1 MGAERSRGS
10 VTHRLGPSSWP
21 RHSGTAAMVFAAAL
35 WGLGGTT
42 AGQLFARG
50 ADPLEVV
57 EVRTWVALAGFAA
70 LYAVRRRRRR
80 AERPEGPGLPA
91 GSALAARAPKRV
103 DRRAVL
109 GFGIAV
115 AVSNA
120 ALFLAIDK
128 LPVAVALV
136 LQNLAPAFVVGWVL
150 LVTRTLPSP
159 RVVLG
164 LVVALLS
171 VALVVELPTT
181 PLGDIDVVGILL
193 GLLAGAGVAAFSV
206 LGARAAG
213 SVGTLAANTGGFT
226 VAAVAWLLF
235 QLPHGLPALF
245 ERPALLAGAVA
256 VGVFGTFVP
265 FLLYAWAAARV
276 GPQAGAVNISLEPL
290 FGAVLAWIWLGQAV
304 TPVQIVGGLVLLV
317 AVVFL
322 QSSRSAAPPPVRPP
336 AGKGPAGPQDRPSP
350 ESRSGLLRS
359 GA

>member
-1 MGAERSRGS
+1 
-10 VTHRLGPSSWP
+10 
-21 RHSGTAAMVFAAAL
+21 MVLAAAL

-42 AGQLFARG
+42 AGRLFAHG
-50 ADPLEVV
+50 AEPLEVV

-70 LYAVRRRRRR
+70 FSAVRRRRKRS
-80 AERPEGPGLPA
+80 ERSERSERSRGTESPGR
-91 GSALAARAPKRV
+91 SARTARAVPRV

-159 RVVLG
+159 RVVVG

-181 PLGDIDVVGILL
+181 PLGDIDLAGVLL

-206 LGARAAG
+206 LGARAAR

-235 QLPHGLPALF
+235 QLPHGVPALF

-290 FGAVLAWIWLGQAV
+290 FGAVLAWVWLGQAV

-317 AVVFL
+317 AVVHL

-336 AGKGPAGPQDRPSP
+336 TGRDPAGPHEGSVRA
-350 ESRSGLLRS
+350 SRSDLLRS

>member
-10 VTHRLGPSSWP
+10 VTHRLGPSSWA
-21 RHSGTAAMVFAAAL
+21 RHAGPAAMVLAAAL

-80 AERPEGPGLPA
+80 AERPK
-91 GSALAARAPKRV
+91 GSAHAAPAAKRV

-181 PLGDIDVVGILL
+181 PLGDIDAVGILL

-213 SVGTLAANTGGFT
+213 SVGTLVANTGGFT

-245 ERPALLAGAVA
+245 EHPALLAGAVA

-290 FGAVLAWIWLGQAV
+290 FGAVLAWLWLGQAV

-322 QSSRSAAPPPVRPP
+322 QSSRNAAPPPVRPP
-336 AGKGPAGPQDRPSP
+336 TDQDPAGPQDRPAP

>member
-1 MGAERSRGS
+1 M
-10 VTHRLGPSSWP
+10 THRIGASSWT
-21 RHSGTAAMVFAAAL
+21 RHSGTAAMVLAAAL

-42 AGQLFARG
+42 AGQLFAHG

-57 EVRTWVALAGFAA
+57 EVRTWVALVGFGA

-80 AERPEGPGLPA
+80 PA
-91 GSALAARAPKRV
+91 RRTEPV

-150 LVTRTLPSP
+150 LVTRTLPSL
-159 RVVLG
+159 RVVVG

-181 PLGDIDVVGILL
+181 PLRDIDAAGILL

-213 SVGTLAANTGGFT
+213 SGGALVANTGGFT
-226 VAAVAWLLF
+226 VAAVAWLVF
-235 QLPHGLPALF
+235 QLPHGAPALF
-245 ERPALLAGAVA
+245 DDLALLAGAVA

-290 FGAVLAWIWLGQAV
+290 FGAVLAWVWLGQAV
-304 TPVQIVGGLVLLV
+304 TPVQIAGGLVLLV
-317 AVVFL
+317 AVVCL
-322 QSSRSAAPPPVRPP
+322 QSSRIAAPPPAPP
-336 AGKGPAGPQDRPSP
+336 APPRRRPAAAGPEGHAERAAHSD
-350 ESRSGLLRS
+350 LLRS

>member
-1 MGAERSRGS
+1 M
-10 VTHRLGPSSWP
+10 THRSGPSSWA
-21 RHSGTAAMVFAAAL
+21 RHSGTAAMVLAAAL

-70 LYAVRRRRRR
+70 LYAVRRRR
-80 AERPEGPGLPA
+80 ERPELVA
-91 GSALAARAPKRV
+91 RSRSRSARRV

-159 RVVLG
+159 RVVIG

-181 PLGDIDVVGILL
+181 PLGDIDAVGILL

-213 SVGTLAANTGGFT
+213 SGGTLVANTGGFT
-226 VAAVAWLLF
+226 VAAFAWLLF
-235 QLPHGLPALF
+235 QLPQGLPALF
-245 ERPALLAGAVA
+245 EHPALLAGAVA

-336 AGKGPAGPQDRPSP
+336 TGKDPAGPQDRPSP
-350 ESRSGLLRS
+350 DSRSGLLRS